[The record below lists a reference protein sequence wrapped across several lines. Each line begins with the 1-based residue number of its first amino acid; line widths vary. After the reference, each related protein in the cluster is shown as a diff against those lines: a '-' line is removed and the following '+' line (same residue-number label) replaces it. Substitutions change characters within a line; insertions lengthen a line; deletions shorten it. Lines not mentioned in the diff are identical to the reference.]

1 MKQEKSNTG
10 CILALFLLLVCSII
24 LNFIQGNCIDSLIH
38 QIRNLECTIQSVTS
52 YQIEETENTEGMEY
66 ETE

>member
-38 QIRNLECTIQSVTS
+38 QIRNLECTIQSMTP
-52 YQIEETENTEGMEY
+52 YQIEEAENTEGLEY

>member
-1 MKQEKSNTG
+1 MKQEKSNNG
-10 CILALFLLLVCSII
+10 CILALFLLLVCNII

-38 QIRNLECTIQSVTS
+38 QIRGLEYIQSVIP

-66 ETE
+66 EAE